1 MIENANTPAVG
12 REPKHMD
19 LHQSIQQ
26 ISDISMR
33 LDGLITRIQGPVP
46 CNPGD
51 CAPDAAPPTL
61 SQILENGGNEIRS
74 KLSKIN
80 DQISEIENILF

>member
-1 MIENANTPAVG
+1 MNDNQATAIAG

-26 ISDISMR
+26 ISDVGMR

-46 CNPGD
+46 CNPSD